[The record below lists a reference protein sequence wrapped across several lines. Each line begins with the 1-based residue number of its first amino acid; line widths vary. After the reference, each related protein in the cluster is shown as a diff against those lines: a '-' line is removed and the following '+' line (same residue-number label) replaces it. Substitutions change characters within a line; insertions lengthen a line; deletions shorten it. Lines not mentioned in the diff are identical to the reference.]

1 MSRLVL
7 CDASGPLK
15 DLLEKLSGE
24 DGERWLE
31 RLKKTLR
38 ESSDLLRRVAMV
50 SVSAMKRFV
59 ANDSAKKK
67 ANIGWTS
74 ADFDRFFG
82 GKIEENV
89 EATNLAVHRLE
100 KASLDAPILAELGA
114 RATTPLAYLFELMEK
129 QSKGEDGVLLVNG
142 YANIMYAIGN
152 DGNVWAVLALWY
164 SGNGCWR
171 VYARSVE
178 HPHRWGAGYQI
189 LSRDS

>member
-1 MSRLVL
+1 MSKYGHRSMDWFEAIVNKLGGEEAAEKFLVGDL
-7 CDASGPLK
+7 VVKMAIILYKIATASV
-15 DLLEKLSGE
+15 
-24 DGERWLE
+24 R
-31 RLKKTLR
+31 
-38 ESSDLLRRVAMV
+38 
-50 SVSAMKRFV
+50 AMKKFV
-59 ANDSAKKK
+59 ANESTKKK

-74 ADFDRFFG
+74 ADFDRLFG
-82 GKIEENV
+82 NKVEENV
-89 EATNLAVHRLE
+89 GATNLAVHRLE
-100 KASLDAPILAELGA
+100 RSSLDAPILAELGA
-114 RATTPLAYLFELMEK
+114 RAVTPLAYLFELMEK

-164 SGNGCWR
+164 SGRGCWR